1 MSELIS
7 FISSA
12 TLIAVILILAA
23 YSAIKVLRNTR
34 IQNLD
39 IREDNSKVSALYEFL
54 KTNDKWSLMFQLIFV
69 LRRVFI
75 ALILVYL
82 KVSKMAQVFGLM
94 ITGLVYT
101 GYILKVRP
109 FEEKSLNNME
119 VFNEAIIM
127 LCLYHMLIFTQGLTD
142 DELLIYMTGWSMD
155 IILLVQFSINLLFL
169 GYNYFHKIKQV
180 IRRFKLRQSRKQ
192 KKRKE

>member
-1 MSELIS
+1 M
-7 FISSA
+7 
-12 TLIAVILILAA
+12 
-23 YSAIKVLRNTR
+23 
-34 IQNLD
+34 QNLD

-142 DELLIYMTGWSMD
+142 DE
-155 IILLVQFSINLLFL
+155 
-169 GYNYFHKIKQV
+169 
-180 IRRFKLRQSRKQ
+180 
-192 KKRKE
+192 

>member
-1 MSELIS
+1 LSEFIS

-34 IQNLD
+34 MQNLD

-82 KVSKMAQVFGLM
+82 KVSKMAQVFGMM

-101 GYILKVRP
+101 GYVLKVRP

-119 VFNEAIIM
+119 VFNEAIIL

-142 DELLIYMTGWSMD
+142 DE
-155 IILLVQFSINLLFL
+155 
-169 GYNYFHKIKQV
+169 
-180 IRRFKLRQSRKQ
+180 
-192 KKRKE
+192 